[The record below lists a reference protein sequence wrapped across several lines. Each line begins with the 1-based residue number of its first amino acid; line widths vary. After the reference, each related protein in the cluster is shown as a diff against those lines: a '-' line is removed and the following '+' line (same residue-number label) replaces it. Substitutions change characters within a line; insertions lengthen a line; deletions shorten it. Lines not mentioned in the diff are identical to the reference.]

1 MIKVNTI
8 KEAVQTAAVF
18 LATALVVATLTS
30 CENNNDIDRYRYQ
43 LEGEWAVDFVAY
55 EDNGNFFDGVDT
67 VFTDLC
73 VVRFLEDKMITY
85 KYTDPNYF
93 VRESIPELGMMY
105 EQYNEFEVEYIN
117 RQILITLDING
128 QSVGEMWWFDPE
140 AMTLTREY
148 LPQPNFDVHHIHTMN
163 LKEI

>member
-1 MIKVNTI
+1 MKKII
-8 KEAVQTAAVF
+8 SL
-18 LATALVVATLTS
+18 LAFVTLFS
-30 CENNNDIDRYRYQ
+30 CENNNNDIDRYRHQ
-43 LEGEWAVDFVAY
+43 LEGVWAVDFVAY

-73 VVRFLEDKMITY
+73 IVRFFEDKMITY

-93 VRESIPELGMMY
+93 VRESIPVLGMMY
-105 EQYNEFEVEYIN
+105 EQYDEFEVEYVN
-117 RQILITLDING
+117 RQILIKLDING

-148 LPQPNFDVHHIHTMN
+148 LPQPNFDVHHRHTMN